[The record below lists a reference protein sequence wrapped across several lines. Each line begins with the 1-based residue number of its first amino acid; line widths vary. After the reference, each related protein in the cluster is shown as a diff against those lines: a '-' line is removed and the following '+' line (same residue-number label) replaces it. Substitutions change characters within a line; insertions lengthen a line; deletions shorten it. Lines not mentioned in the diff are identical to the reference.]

1 MFCWVNGVASWDPG
15 RLRGKSRLA
24 ALARLVRI
32 EHTLFSLPFAY
43 AGALIACSSCVDLR
57 VAVFIGLAVL
67 GLRTAAMAF
76 NNIADL
82 DIDREN
88 PRTRMRPLVT
98 GAVSL
103 RDAWLLV
110 VLGSLLYYASAAMLN
125 IYALALSPVLWVI
138 AMSYPYAKRL
148 HWLPHLHLGA
158 VLGFVVFGGA
168 VASAGM
174 SAASIAEVFSSVP
187 WLLVVAVTLWVA
199 GFDTYYSIMDY
210 EFDRSMGLGSI
221 PARLGIKNALT
232 ASALIHAASLI
243 LLIASIRAYN
253 LDGIAAIAVTIT
265 GFLLGYQ
272 HYLLARKGL
281 EAIPK
286 AFNTNLV
293 LGLVM
298 GLGIV
303 ADKTIAMLVG

>member
-1 MFCWVNGVASWDPG
+1 MDVGWDPG
-15 RLRGKSRLA
+15 RLGGRSRLA

-43 AGALIACSSCVDLR
+43 AGALVACSSCVDLR
-57 VAVFIGLAVL
+57 VAALIGLAVI

-98 GAVSL
+98 GTVSL

-125 IYALALSPVLWVI
+125 IYALALSPVLWLI
-138 AMSYPYAKRL
+138 AMSYPYAKRV
-148 HWLPHLHLGA
+148 HWIPHLHLGA

-174 SAASIAEVFSSVP
+174 NAANIAEVLSSVP

-199 GFDTYYSIMDY
+199 GFDTYYAIMDY
-210 EFDRSMGLGSI
+210 EFDRRMGLGSI
-221 PARLGIKNALT
+221 PARLGVKKALI
-232 ASALIHAASLI
+232 ASALMHAASLA

-253 LDGIAAIAVTIT
+253 LGGVAAIAVAVA
-265 GFLLGYQ
+265 GFLLGHQ
-272 HYLLARKGL
+272 HYLLARRGL
-281 EAIPK
+281 EAIPE

-293 LGLVM
+293 LGLVV

-303 ADKTIAMLVG
+303 ADKTIAMVVG

>member
-1 MFCWVNGVASWDPG
+1 VVASWDPG
-15 RLRGKSRLA
+15 RLRGRSRLA

-43 AGALIACSSCVDLR
+43 AGALVACSSWVDLR
-57 VAVFIGLAVL
+57 VAVLIGLAVL

-125 IYALALSPVLWVI
+125 IYTLALSPVLWVI
-138 AMSYPYAKRL
+138 AMSYPYAKRV
-148 HWLPHLHLGA
+148 HWIPHLHLGA

-174 SAASIAEVFSSVP
+174 NAANIAEVLSSVP

-199 GFDTYYSIMDY
+199 GFDTYYAIMDY
-210 EFDRSMGLGSI
+210 EFDKKMGLGSI
-221 PARLGIKNALT
+221 PARLGVRNALRLSALMHLAVFLLLT
-232 ASALIHAASLI
+232 AS
-243 LLIASIRAYN
+243 IRVYG
-253 LDGIAAIAVTIT
+253 LDGIAALTVIVSGI
-265 GFLLGYQ
+265 LLGYQ
-272 HYLLARKGL
+272 HYLLARSGL
-281 EAIPK
+281 GAIPK

-293 LGLVM
+293 LGLVI
-298 GLGIV
+298 GLGIA
-303 ADKTIAMLVG
+303 ADRILVYMKG